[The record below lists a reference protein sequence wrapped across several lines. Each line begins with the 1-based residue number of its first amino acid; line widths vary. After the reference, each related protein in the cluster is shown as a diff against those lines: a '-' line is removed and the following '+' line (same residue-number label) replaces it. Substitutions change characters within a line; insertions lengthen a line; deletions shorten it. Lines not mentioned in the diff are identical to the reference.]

1 MRRSETNSKICT
13 NLFRYEACLSSIYV
27 MTKSG
32 QACDSVLKSVEV
44 SLAGFQKDLGI
55 VSMEIE
61 TLQTK
66 SAALN
71 TRLENRK
78 RVERILGPAV
88 EEVSISPVV
97 VQCVSNGQMDENW
110 LKALAELQKRL
121 KVIEGKAG
129 GTESIKAASDIKPL
143 LDSLTTKVRYLDS
156 ALRDLLM
163 KIIGRRANKRLPGC
177 ANKSYQIAQYERANH
192 SATKS
197 GQIQRSIH
205 LSV

>member
-1 MRRSETNSKICT
+1 MSNIPK
-13 NLFRYEACLSSIYV
+13 
-27 MTKSG
+27 
-32 QACDSVLKSVEV
+32 ACDSVLKSVEV

-71 TRLENRK
+71 NRLENRK

-97 VQCVSNGQMDENW
+97 VQCIASGQMDENW

-121 KVIEGKAG
+121 KVIEAKASS
-129 GTESIKAASDIKPL
+129 EDDIKAATDIKPL
-143 LDSLTTKVRYLDS
+143 LDSL
-156 ALRDLLM
+156 
-163 KIIGRRANKRLPGC
+163 
-177 ANKSYQIAQYERANH
+177 
-192 SATKS
+192 ATRVNFPN
-197 GQIQRSIH
+197 G
-205 LSV
+205 